1 MSNCDNTG
9 HYNEVN
15 LDNRLENSA
24 RFTNELLQGTTYNRL
39 VGYSDDLRNSPVSE
53 NTHLHPYKVSESIT
67 VHLTSYLTGLDLS
80 KQVNLLLIKHFFA
93 KIFFYFP
100 LKVHVTIC

>member
-24 RFTNELLQGTTYNRL
+24 RFTNELLQGTAYNRL

-53 NTHLHPYKVSESIT
+53 NTHLLCKGKYHCILPPI
-67 VHLTSYLTGLDLS
+67 
-80 KQVNLLLIKHFFA
+80 
-93 KIFFYFP
+93 
-100 LKVHVTIC
+100 